1 MAGNKRAGILYFKR
15 NGTVLDAKGNF
26 TYNLGRVKRDAIV
39 GADRVHGFK
48 EVPQVP
54 RIEGEITDK
63 GDLSIADILNAEDD
77 TITLEIRNG
86 KTVVLKEAWF
96 AGEGDIGTEE
106 ANIAVLFQG
115 ISCEEI

>member
-26 TYNLGRVKRDAIV
+26 TYNLGRVKREAII

-48 EVPQVP
+48 EMPQAP

-63 GDLSIADILNAEDD
+63 GDLSVADILNSEDE
-77 TITLEIRNG
+77 TITLELRNG
-86 KTVVLKEAWF
+86 KTVVLKEAF
-96 AGEGDIGTEE
+96 YSGDGDIGTEE
-106 ANIAVLFQG
+106 ANIQVIFHG
-115 ISCEEI
+115 MSCEEI